1 MAETT
6 LSRSYG
12 RIEGAERTPTVRW
25 AGLVGVARPPLFGAV
40 IALATLLQYDFRRGL
55 GWHPVD
61 ASSVPY
67 PSALALGPYGW
78 LQVANFVLFGLL
90 LLVFAVGLHRGVG
103 DGRGSKL
110 GPALLTAAGVGLV
123 LCGFKT
129 EPDLSTTPQTVHG
142 WLHLIGFFVMAGGLL
157 GGAFALWRRLRKHAL
172 WRCYGR
178 YSLVTGLLAIASFA
192 VPGQASIYLLLAVM
206 LAWVEVLAIRL
217 LSRADQSEG

>member
-12 RIEGAERTPTVRW
+12 RTEGIARTPAIRW
-25 AGLVGVARPPLFGAV
+25 VALAGVVGPPLFGAV
-40 IALATLLQYDFRRGL
+40 IALATLLQYDFLRGL
-55 GWHPVD
+55 GWHPID
-61 ASSVPY
+61 ASPVPY

-90 LLVFAVGLHRGVG
+90 LLLFASGLHRGVG
-103 DGRGSKL
+103 DGRGSKI
-110 GPALLTAAGVGLV
+110 GPALLAAAGVGLV

-129 EPDLSTTPQTVHG
+129 EPDLSTAPQTLHG
-142 WLHLIGFFVMAGGLL
+142 WLHLIGFFIMAGGLL
-157 GGAFALWRRLRKHAL
+157 AGAFALWRRLRKDAG
-172 WRCYGR
+172 WRGYGR

-206 LAWVEVLAIRL
+206 LAWLEVLAIRL
-217 LSRADQSEG
+217 LALADQPTG